1 MVFTIIIK
9 QKTSLITFT
18 DRIMLVNFYK
28 SIAMTLAVAYSVS
41 AIRLEADE
49 ESALASSYL
58 DDYSHGLAEI
68 YNEAD
73 PA

>member
-1 MVFTIIIK
+1 
-9 QKTSLITFT
+9 
-18 DRIMLVNFYK
+18 MLVNFYK
-28 SIAMTLAVAYSVS
+28 SIAMTLAVAYSVT